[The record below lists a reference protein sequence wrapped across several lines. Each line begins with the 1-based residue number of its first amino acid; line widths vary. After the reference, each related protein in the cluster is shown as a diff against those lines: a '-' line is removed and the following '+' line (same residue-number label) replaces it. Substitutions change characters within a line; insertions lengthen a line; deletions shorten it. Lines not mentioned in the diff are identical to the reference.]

1 MIQFISDAMLGR
13 LTRWLR
19 ILGHSVFYD
28 QALSDN
34 QILSLAQANNWLL
47 LTRDHELHQRAQ
59 QQGIPCIYLYGR
71 TISDKLAEL
80 ARHLSLSFHL
90 DATFSR
96 CAVCGARLTQVDKS
110 TIQSEIPART
120 RNRFTEFWQCE
131 NCSKIYWQGSHW
143 NQISQTITQVNNTVN
158 VSTPEVEKRK

>member
-1 MIQFISDAMLGR
+1 MLGR

-19 ILGHSVFYD
+19 ILGYAVFYN

-34 QILSLAQANNWLL
+34 QILSLAQVNHWIL
-47 LTRDHELHQRAQ
+47 LTRDHELHQRAL
-59 QQGIPCIYLYGR
+59 QQGIHCIYLHGR

-90 DATFSR
+90 DAKFSR
-96 CAVCGARLTQVDKS
+96 CAVCGARLEPVDKS

-120 RNRFTEFWQCE
+120 LNHYTEFWQCE
-131 NCSKIYWQGSHW
+131 ECSKVYWQGSHW
-143 NQISQTITQVNNTVN
+143 NRISQTITQVNNTVN
-158 VSTPEVEKRK
+158 VSTQ

>member
-19 ILGHSVFYD
+19 ILGHAVVYD
-28 QALSDN
+28 HALSDS
-34 QILSLAQANNWLL
+34 QILSIAHANNWIL

-59 QQGIPCIYLYGR
+59 QQGIHCIYLNGR
-71 TISDKLAEL
+71 TISDKLVEL

-96 CAVCGARLTQVDKS
+96 CAVCGARLEQVDKS
-110 TIQSEIPART
+110 MIQRDVPAGT
-120 RNRFTEFWQCE
+120 LNHYTMFWQCE

-143 NQISQTITQVNNTVN
+143 NRISQTMTQVNNIIN
-158 VSTPEVEKRK
+158 AIPPEIQKRK